1 MKDHYLVDAEYENF
15 TFSNPNMGNP
25 DARLFIAILDNAIHD
40 AVAAQSGARVRQQ
53 ALDWLENDDG
63 LIYYCLGVSRISR
76 DGLLRRVREMR
87 DNNINLKN
95 MYTRRDK

>member
-1 MKDHYLVDAEYENF
+1 MKDHYLVDAEYENV
-15 TFSNPNMGNP
+15 TYSNPNMGSP
-25 DARLFIAILDNAIHD
+25 DARLFVAILANAIHD
-40 AVAAQSGARVRQQ
+40 AVAAQSGATIKKQ
-53 ALDWLENDDG
+53 AWDWLENDEG
-63 LIYYCLGVSRISR
+63 VIHYCLSVSRISR